1 MWNMHVKYF
10 NGIKIGSKFKIVLF
24 RVVYNTLLETF
35 HEKQGDRHK
44 EASMKKTSGIILKL
58 QWSGVVCQVGILCVF
73 TSSPAVL
80 TQAKISVDI
89 TERFSLNKD

>member
-1 MWNMHVKYF
+1 MKYVKYF

-44 EASMKKTSGIILKL
+44 EASRKKTSGIILKL
-58 QWSGVVCQVGILCVF
+58 Q
-73 TSSPAVL
+73 
-80 TQAKISVDI
+80 
-89 TERFSLNKD
+89 